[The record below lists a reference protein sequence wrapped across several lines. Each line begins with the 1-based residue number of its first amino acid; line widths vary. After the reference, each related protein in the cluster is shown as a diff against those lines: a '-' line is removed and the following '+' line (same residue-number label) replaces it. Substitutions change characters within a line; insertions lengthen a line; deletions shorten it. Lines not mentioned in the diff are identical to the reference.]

1 MNFEHEKQNPI
12 GIFTTDTEL
21 VVQVWDPVLAGM
33 TGISPETAQTRQIS
47 EIIPD
52 LAERGLL
59 SRFERVLAAGTV
71 EILAPAF
78 HRFLIPCPPP
88 PSAKKFTEMRQRVT
102 IAPLKTNEIIC
113 GLMVTI
119 EDVTERMEREIE
131 LSSQL
136 TDADDKLR
144 LRAAKAISHEP
155 EQLDEENAE
164 PIIRALGDR
173 NWRVRREL
181 VDGFSRRAAPEAI
194 AALLQAV
201 KQRHYDFGILNSALQ
216 ILQATSVKTIETLIG
231 FLTDEDADLRMQAAL
246 VLGEQ
251 KNPQAV
257 PALLAALEDENT
269 NVRYHAV
276 EALGK
281 LKAGEALEPLLR
293 ITETRDFFL
302 SFAALDALRQIADHS
317 ITGRLMPLLD
327 DDALREAVIETL
339 GEVGETEIVPVLID
353 LINRDKSL
361 VTAAAQALKSL
372 YNRYRNN
379 FQAGAE
385 IIKIAQHTINGYGK
399 ANLLAALKGS
409 DETGLKAMIEPAGWM
424 NDEEIG
430 RQLIS
435 FLNHDDLRD
444 DAVQA
449 LIRQGPM
456 VTEGLI
462 EKLGAED
469 LNVRQAVVQ
478 ILGHFKVEEAVTV
491 LLETLEIDSELTAE
505 TALALGQSGDHRAF
519 EPLAELLRNGSP
531 VARQAAVSALKELA
545 HPATVGKL
553 GELLGNANPNI
564 REAAIRVIGHFGAT
578 GFENELLR
586 AAEDSDERVQK
597 AAIEQ
602 LPNIADERK
611 FLLLIRLLKEA
622 GPRIRAAA
630 AQNLARDENPQS
642 ALALREALD
651 DPDSWVRYFAVR
663 TLGQLKDRESRE
675 KLVEV
680 STKDPA
686 EHVRLAA
693 HEVLGELTK

>member
-1 MNFEHEKQNPI
+1 MNFEHEKQNVI
-12 GIFTTDTEL
+12 GIFTTDTEF
-21 VVQVWDPVLAGM
+21 VVQVWDPVLAAM
-33 TGISPETAQTRQIS
+33 SGISPETAQNRRIS

-88 PSAKKFTEMRQRVT
+88 PAAKKFTEMRQRVT

-113 GLMVTI
+113 GLLVTI
-119 EDVTERMEREIE
+119 EDVTQRMEREIE

-136 TDADDKLR
+136 TDTDDSVR
-144 LRAAKAISHEP
+144 LRAAKAISHEA
-155 EQLDEENAE
+155 EKLDEENAE

-181 VDGFSRRAAPEAI
+181 IDGFSRRAAPEAI

-201 KQRHYDFGILNSALQ
+201 KQRHYDFGVLNSALQ
-216 ILQATSVKTIETLIG
+216 ILQATSVKTIETLVG
-231 FLTDEDADLRMQAAL
+231 FLADEDADLRMQAAL

-251 KNPQAV
+251 KNPQAI
-257 PALLAALEDENT
+257 PALLTALEDENT

-317 ITGRLMPLLD
+317 ITGRLLPLLD
-327 DDALREAVIETL
+327 DNSLREAVIETL
-339 GEVGETEIVPVLID
+339 GAVGETEIVPVLID
-353 LINRDKSL
+353 LINRDKSF
-361 VTAAAQALKSL
+361 VAAAAQALKSL
-372 YNRYRNN
+372 YHRYRHDV
-379 FQAGAE
+379 QAAAE
-385 IIKIAQHTINGYGK
+385 IIKIAQHTINDQGK
-399 ANLLAALKGS
+399 ANLLAALEES
-409 DETGLKAMIEPAGWM
+409 DETGLKAIIEPAGWI
-424 NDEEIG
+424 NDEKIG
-430 RQLIS
+430 RRFVV
-435 FLNHDDLRD
+435 FLDHDDLRG
-444 DAVQA
+444 DAVRA
-449 LIRQGPM
+449 LIRQGPR
-456 VTEGLI
+456 VNDGLI

-469 LNVRQAVVQ
+469 LEVRQAAVQ
-478 ILGHFKVEEAVTV
+478 ILGHFKDEQAVTV
-491 LLETLEIDSELTAE
+491 LLETLEIDSEITAQ

-519 EPLAELLRNGSP
+519 EPLAELLRNGPP
-531 VARQAAVSALKELA
+531 VARQAAVSALKQLA
-545 HPATVGKL
+545 HPETVKTL
-553 GELLGNANPNI
+553 GGLLSHTDPNI
-564 REAAIRVIGHFGAT
+564 REAAIRVVGHFGAT
-578 GFENELLR
+578 GFEDELLR
-586 AAEDSDERVQK
+586 AGEDGDERVQK

-602 LPNIADERK
+602 LPGIADERK
-611 FLLLIRLLKEA
+611 FLLLIRLLREA

-630 AQNLARDENPQS
+630 AQNLARDENPRS
-642 ALALREALD
+642 ALALREALN

-663 TLGQLKDRESRE
+663 ALGQLKDQESRE
-675 KLVEV
+675 TLVEI
-680 STKDPA
+680 SAKDPA